1 MANQNNFFLTDTSAV
16 RKVDT
21 IELNHPDWTVPFYF
35 QNEWIDED
43 MIATNEDSVAVTY
56 QYQLFEVDRGNVMAD
71 LDQGVSIT
79 FADYIDELKNAI
91 NSADHMKAITLK
103 HRMFRDDDL
112 SSPLD
117 FIQTLQVLKVNNDSN
132 GVVTFEASAE
142 QLNSVKTGD
151 VYTLNKYPL
160 LKGVI

>member
-43 MIATNEDSVAVTY
+43 MIATNEDAVTVTY

-151 VYTLNKYPL
+151 VYTINKFPS
-160 LKGVI
+160 LKGAV